1 VLDARTAGL
10 TLVALVAFA
19 SNSLLTR
26 LALGAQQIDAATF
39 TALRLG
45 AGTLALAL
53 VVRVSAVGRPRR
65 RERGLLG
72 PLSLFAYALP
82 FSFAYVRI
90 GAATGALVL
99 FAAVQLTMIG
109 FGLARGE
116 RPPLLGWFGI
126 ALALAGL
133 LLLTLPAASRPDP
146 LGVGLMLLA
155 GVAWG
160 AYSLAGRSAPDPI
173 AANARNFLWAS
184 IPALLV
190 VVFVALQGG
199 VAATERGLGLALACG
214 ALTSGMGYAVWY
226 RVLPRLSVLQ
236 ASVSQLSVPVIAA
249 LAAVAW
255 LDERASSRLLIAGV
269 AVLSGV
275 GLVLSARQR
284 APRRPT

>member
-1 VLDARTAGL
+1 VLDVRTAGL
-10 TLVALVAFA
+10 TLVALFAFA

-39 TALRLG
+39 TALRLVAG
-45 AGTLALAL
+45 ALALAL
-53 VVRVSAVGRPRR
+53 VARVSAAGRPRR

-82 FSFAYVRI
+82 FSFAYLRV

-116 RPPLLGWFGI
+116 RPSLLGWFGI

-184 IPALLV
+184 TPALLV
-190 VVFVALQGG
+190 AVLVAVQGG
-199 VAATERGLGLALACG
+199 AAATDLGIGLALACG

-226 RVLPRLSVLQ
+226 RVLPRLSVMQ

-255 LDERASSRLLIAGV
+255 LDERASPRLVIAGL

-284 APRRPT
+284 ASRSAV